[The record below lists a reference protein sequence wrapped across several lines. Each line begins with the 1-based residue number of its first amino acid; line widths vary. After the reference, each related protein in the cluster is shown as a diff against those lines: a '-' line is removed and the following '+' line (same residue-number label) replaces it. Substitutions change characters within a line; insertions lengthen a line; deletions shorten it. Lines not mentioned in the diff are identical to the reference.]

1 MRVRALF
8 SWMLARHSIYEQKAK
23 GYAKPWTGD
32 PILQQWRF
40 CNVYR
45 ELDKET
51 VAIKNLWRDPYRD
64 EPDLWFAMV
73 VARLVNWSPT
83 LRELGYPA
91 SRWNPEKF
99 VKTIQGIQQR
109 GGKAWGGAYIVST
122 NGESGDKAEYIAHK
136 VLTPL
141 WKDRKDLRP
150 QPHDTLGTFFHR
162 LLPYNGMGTFIAAQV
177 VADLK
182 YVEPLS
188 AAEDWWTFAASG
200 PGSRRGLN
208 RVFNAHPNTPWNTK
222 RNWHAHLMELKKAI
236 DPLIQKAGLLPI
248 HAQDL
253 QNCLCEFDKYE
264 RVRLGEGYPR
274 ARYPGV

>member
-1 MRVRALF
+1 HHAPHLQARRAYSAKGAARGTPRTHGGPHLDARGSSQEVAEGRREGWGVVMRVRALF
-8 SWMLARHSIYEQKAK
+8 SWMLARHSIYEQKAT

-40 CNVYR
+40 GNVYR

-51 VAIKNLWRDPYRD
+51 VAIKKLWRDPYRD

-122 NGESGDKAEYIAHK
+122 NGES
-136 VLTPL
+136 
-141 WKDRKDLRP
+141 
-150 QPHDTLGTFFHR
+150 
-162 LLPYNGMGTFIAAQV
+162 
-177 VADLK
+177 
-182 YVEPLS
+182 
-188 AAEDWWTFAASG
+188 
-200 PGSRRGLN
+200 
-208 RVFNAHPNTPWNTK
+208 
-222 RNWHAHLMELKKAI
+222 
-236 DPLIQKAGLLPI
+236 
-248 HAQDL
+248 
-253 QNCLCEFDKYE
+253 
-264 RVRLGEGYPR
+264 
-274 ARYPGV
+274 